1 MDYERPRLLL
11 VQHNQQT
18 ADITR
23 FRLQLLGYDVVSL
36 SRGEDVPQAVEL
48 QVPDLVL
55 VETRLSGIDG
65 FEVTSRLRANERT
78 ANVPILICSPDSS
91 RESVRN
97 ASTAGAD
104 EYLIM
109 PFDPATLESKVEQL
123 LTGSKVVQLQR

>member
-18 ADITR
+18 ADITS

-36 SRGEDVPQAVEL
+36 KRGEDVPQSVEL
-48 QVPDLVL
+48 QLPDLLL
-55 VETRLSGIDG
+55 VESRLPGIDG

-78 ANVPILICSPDSS
+78 AAIPVLICSPDSS

-97 ASTAGAD
+97 AFSAGAD
-104 EYLIM
+104 DYLIM
-109 PFDPATLESKVEQL
+109 PFDPATLENKVESL
-123 LTGSKVVQLQR
+123 LANGRVVAVQE